1 MLKSMTGYGES
12 ETTIDEYTISC
23 EARALN
29 GRFLS
34 LSVKL
39 PDAFQHLEAEVRKAA
54 RSRLSRG
61 SVNINVR
68 VEGKAAPI
76 QRVNQEVLDYY
87 LSIMEDVRK
96 RTGITRE
103 PDPGLFLSLPG
114 VISGTELKDDPRI
127 RKAALLVVGKAL
139 DSLVSMRDEE
149 GRSISRDLVRR
160 VDRVKKHV
168 ERIEKRSSKSV
179 ASRRRGLEKRINELL
194 TDYDRQRLNIE
205 ILMQIDK
212 LDIHEELVRLRS
224 HLDHFDKTLEERPPI
239 GSKLIYLT
247 HEMHREANTLSVKA
261 MDRPI
266 SRYVVEIKEEL
277 ERMREQLQNV
287 E

>member
-1 MLKSMTGYGES
+1 MLRSMTGYGES
-12 ETTIDEYTISC
+12 ETTIGGYTVSC
-23 EARALN
+23 EARSLN
-29 GRFLS
+29 GRYLS
-34 LSVKL
+34 LSVRL
-39 PDAFQHLEAEVRKAA
+39 PDAFQYLETDIRKSV

-68 VEGKAAPI
+68 VEGQAPPTHS
-76 QRVNQEVLDYY
+76 VNQEALDYY
-87 LSIMEDVRK
+87 LSIMEEVRK

-103 PDPGLFLSLPG
+103 PDPGLFFSLPG
-114 VISGTELKDDPRI
+114 VVSGAELKDDPRL
-127 RKAALLVVGKAL
+127 RKATLLVVNRAL

-149 GRSISRDLVRR
+149 GKNITRDLKKRI
-160 VDRVKKHV
+160 DRVEKHV
-168 ERIEKRSSKSV
+168 ERVEKRSRSSV
-179 ASRRRGLEKRINELL
+179 NSRRKALEKRISELL

-224 HLDHFDKTLEERPPI
+224 HLDHFNKTLKVRPPI
-239 GSKLIYLT
+239 GSKLVYLT
-247 HEMHREANTLSVKA
+247 QEMHREANTLSVKA
-261 MDRPI
+261 MDRSI